1 MTGDVILIAD
11 SLSHVELDSLTPLAD
26 AGAMSILDIDS
37 QPPLAGQSTIGNPDG
52 KGWAIELQVPCAK

>member
-26 AGAMSILDIDS
+26 AWAMSILDIDS

-52 KGWAIELQVPCAK
+52 KG